1 MILTRKFDILIHKFK
16 NGSEKVLKSNKK
28 TKENKKKKGK
38 IKKVLL
44 LILLILIIL
53 IGVFAYKVHKNGGGS
68 SGMIAT
74 ILGHDEETVN
84 KLPKLYC
91 LLLGK
96 SQNLTDTLI
105 LASYDPKT
113 QEAAM
118 LSIPRDTFIGESKS
132 SATAWDKI
140 NAVYQTGAENVL
152 EDVRNL
158 TGIDVKYYVMVDTE
172 ALKVLVDKIG
182 GVTFNVPIDMKYDDR
197 KQNLH
202 INLKAGEQLLDGDK
216 AEQVVRFRHNN
227 NGSTYP
233 ESYGIEDIGRMRTQR
248 AFLTALAKQTLVPA
262 NITKIPDFI
271 DIAKNYV
278 ETNLDFDAI
287 KDYVP
292 YAINFNMDNLKTDKL
307 PGIAEVANGVWI
319 YSAYE
324 EETKKVVNELFY
336 TRTNTNT
343 ENNGEDG
350 NTISNTTTFES
361 ASPTAKSV
369 DKSKI
374 NIEVLNGSGNNT
386 NLKEVVAELK
396 AAGYNVNKTG
406 KTTTT
411 SITTAIDRK
420 VIADEI
426 KEDIKNII
434 DTDNITTGQESGN
447 THVTIIL
454 GTDYVS

>member
-1 MILTRKFDILIHKFK
+1 M
-16 NGSEKVLKSNKK
+16 KSNKK

-233 ESYGIEDIGRMRTQR
+233 ESYGIEDIGRMKTQR

-343 ENNGEDG
+343 ENNEEDG
-350 NTISNTTTFES
+350 NTISNTTTSES
-361 ASPTAKSV
+361 ASSTAQSV

-411 SITTAIDRK
+411 SITTAIGRK
-420 VIADEI
+420 EIDDEI

-434 DTDNITTGQESGN
+434 DTDNITIGQESGN

>member
-1 MILTRKFDILIHKFK
+1 M
-16 NGSEKVLKSNKK
+16 KSNKK

-343 ENNGEDG
+343 ENNGKDG
-350 NTISNTTTFES
+350 NTISNTTTSES
-361 ASPTAKSV
+361 ASPTAQSV

-386 NLKEVVAELK
+386 NLKEVVSELK

>member
-1 MILTRKFDILIHKFK
+1 M
-16 NGSEKVLKSNKK
+16 KSNKK

-152 EDVRNL
+152 KDVRNL

-350 NTISNTTTFES
+350 NTISNTTTSES
-361 ASPTAKSV
+361 ASPTAQSV

-386 NLKEVVAELK
+386 NLKEVVSELK

>member
-1 MILTRKFDILIHKFK
+1 M
-16 NGSEKVLKSNKK
+16 KSNKK

-361 ASPTAKSV
+361 ASPTAQSV

-411 SITTAIDRK
+411 SITTAIGRK
-420 VIADEI
+420 EIDDEI